1 MTSIPGMQWGCT
13 GSLDML
19 ECELMRSPM
28 SLQGAALFWGFLDLS
43 RPWKSLD
50 KTYKKGFVAGWLT
63 SIGQDGEALVTPKD
77 RLEN

>member
-1 MTSIPGMQWGCT
+1 MQWGYT

-19 ECELMRSPM
+19 ECEVMRLPM

-50 KTYKKGFVAGWLT
+50 KTYKKGLVAGWLT
-63 SIGQDGEALVTPKD
+63 GIGQDGEALTTPKD